1 MRTVINIK
9 TEKEVKT
16 RAQKLAN
23 EMGFSLSAVIN
34 AYLKQFVRNK
44 EVHFSIAP
52 KMSPELE
59 ALLGKMEFDIQ
70 RGRNMSGSFSTKKEI
85 NKYLASL

>member
-16 RAQKLAN
+16 SAQKLAN

-44 EVHFSIAP
+44 EVYFSITP

-59 ALLGKMEFDIQ
+59 GLLSKIEFDIQ
-70 RGRNMSGSFSTKKEI
+70 RDRNISRPLSSKQELRKH
-85 NKYLASL
+85 LSSL